1 MSTYQILSVDTA
13 MDSECAFFAQAR
25 NQYYQSINDGP
36 DIRILGYAHANK
48 LNLHNELQNAEGC
61 HTVTISSHGLP
72 SQILDNY
79 DSPNGILVSINDPI
93 NELEALARSRTIYL
107 LCCETAT
114 DEFSDKL
121 IQLGAR
127 GVIGF
132 KLKPQ
137 WSHSVVQG
145 LWRDFD
151 LSILRLLI
159 YRQSIDKIR
168 ALRDTYIDM
177 IEGVFPY
184 VDEYKGN
191 DYTRMKNVISSM
203 TIDD

>member
-1 MSTYQILSVDTA
+1 MSTCQILSVDTA

-25 NQYYQSINDGP
+25 SQYYQSINDGP
-36 DIRILGYAHANK
+36 DIRVLGYAHANK
-48 LNLHNELQNAEGC
+48 LNLYSELQNAEGC
-61 HTVTISSHGLP
+61 HTVTISSHGVP
-72 SQILDNY
+72 SKILDNY
-79 DSPNGILVSINDPI
+79 DSLNGVLVSIDDPI
-93 NELEALARSRTIYL
+93 NELEALARNRVIYM

-114 DEFSDKL
+114 DEFSARL
-121 IQLGAR
+121 VQLGAS

-159 YRQSIDKIR
+159 YRQSMDKVR
-168 ALRDTYIDM
+168 DLRDTYINM
-177 IEGVFPY
+177 IEGVMPY